1 VVTNNVEIKKSENAG
16 YGIFTTRSIK
26 DTTEPLVFIPK
37 KLLITVTRLLTDVIN
52 FEGYEL
58 LLTAYETIFNQVG
71 NNINESVITST
82 SITNT
87 TLKQSLQESKNEK
100 LCLRLFLA
108 FELYQSRQQQ
118 QQQLPRF
125 WKPYIDVLP
134 SLSFFQQH
142 HVLFLQPDK
151 TENPL
156 FALLEGTSLASSIQ
170 AKQSKLTKEW
180 NHLHQ
185 TYSSQVTWLKDL
197 TMEDWFYI
205 DALFWSRV
213 VSLGSRKETDQDD
226 DDDDHGEDLALIP
239 YFDFANHQMIPNIR
253 WRLIDDD
260 NETDEKKKKEHGLQL
275 ISFINEDQDDDNGDI
290 KKDTILEANQELC
303 LSYGNKPN
311 QELLFLHGFCLP
323 DNPVTNQITLSFFP
337 FLNPAMQ
344 DEESVLKWKWL
355 QQQPSFKPLLI
366 IHYTSPL
373 QQQKPSFPTID
384 MFKETGFT
392 FESICMMYLVA
403 LDQDD
408 GLILEEEKEKGKE
421 NITEEIQKLSL
432 EATNHT
438 TVQLYFTGDDGVE
451 KKENI
456 ITFEHLYHKVLS
468 LPHADVIQLRVVTL
482 IMNAIQYHL
491 QQIEENDYLL
501 ESGIIDEDV
510 EAALRE
516 SPLFIPIQTYRDEE
530 RSSLQRS
537 LDALSNL
544 SDTLMQSE
552 TVLEYL
558 DYMNSMENDE

>member
-1 VVTNNVEIKKSENAG
+1 MEAFIKWCYEQGVVTNNVEIKKSENAG
-16 YGIFTTRSIK
+16 YGIFTTKSIK

-37 KLLITVTRLLTDVIN
+37 KLLITATRLLTNVTT

-58 LLTAYETIFNQVG
+58 FLTTLKTVFNKADD
-71 NNINESVITST
+71 NTNENITTTTSSST
-82 SITNT
+82 TT
-87 TLKQSLQESKNEK
+87 TLKQT
-100 LCLRLFLA
+100 

-118 QQQLPRF
+118 QQQLTRF

-134 SLSFFQQH
+134 SISFFQQH

-180 NHLHQ
+180 NHLQQ
-185 TYSSQVTWLKDL
+185 TYSGQITWLKEL

-213 VSLGSRKETDQDD
+213 VSLESRKETDQGNH
-226 DDDDHGEDLALIP
+226 DDDHGEDLALIP
-239 YFDFANHQMIPNIR
+239 YFDFANHRMIPNIR
-253 WRLIDDD
+253 WQLIYD
-260 NETDEKKKKEHGLQL
+260 NNDNDEKKEKEHGLQL
-275 ISFINEDQDDDNGDI
+275 ISFINDDQDDDDDNDDI
-290 KKDTILEANQELC
+290 KKDIILEANQELY

-311 QELLFLHGFCLP
+311 QELLFLHGFCLL
-323 DNPVTNQITLSFFP
+323 DNPITNQTTLSFFP

-355 QQQPSFKPLLI
+355 QQQTSFKPLLI
-366 IHYTSPL
+366 IHYISPL
-373 QQQKPSFPTID
+373 QQQQQQQISSFPTID

-408 GLILEEEKEKGKE
+408 GLILKEEKE
-421 NITEEIQKLSL
+421 NITETIQRLSL
-432 EATNHT
+432 TTSNYT
-438 TVQLYFTGDDGVE
+438 TVQLYFTDDDGVE
-451 KKENI
+451 KKEKI
-456 ITFEHLYHKVLS
+456 INFEQLYHKVLS

-491 QQIEENDYLL
+491 QQIEENDYIL
-501 ESGIIDEDV
+501 ESGIIDEEV
-510 EAALRE
+510 EAALKE
-516 SPLFIPIQTYRDEE
+516 SPLFIPIQTYRNEE

-537 LDALSNL
+537 LNALTNL

-558 DYMNSMENDE
+558 DHMNSMENDE